1 MNWIQHPVILE
12 SERIKLVPLESSHY
26 EDVLTVA
33 NDKRIWEFMTMDG
46 GNRDILQVHLKSVVL
61 GRANGEKYP
70 FVVID
75 KLTNR
80 IIGNTMLHSLF
91 PEHRKLEIGY
101 TWYHPDYWATDY
113 NTECKLLLL
122 TFCFETLKTVRVQF
136 QTSDKNIRS
145 QKAIQKVGGKLEGVL
160 RKERVKPD
168 GTFRNSVMFSI
179 IDDEWPDV
187 KKMLHEKLKKP
198 VQ

>member
-26 EDVLTVA
+26 DDILNLA

-46 GNRDILQVHLKSVVL
+46 GNKDVLLVHLKSVVL
-61 GRANGEKYP
+61 DRMKGDKYP
-70 FVVID
+70 FAIID
-75 KLTNR
+75 RITNN
-80 IIGNTMLHSLF
+80 IIGITALHNLF
-91 PEHRKLEIGY
+91 PEHRKLEIGH
-101 TWYHPDYWATDY
+101 TWYHPDYWATGY

-145 QKAIQKVGGKLEGVL
+145 QKAIQKVGAKLEGVL

-179 IDDEWPDV
+179 IDEEWPEV
-187 KKMLHEKLKKP
+187 KKMLHEKLQKT
-198 VQ
+198 V